1 MMNELHSNFNQRNS
15 ITMMAGNLTDDE
27 NTAQLKDLSEQV
39 KNLSESPYYQ
49 YRIENGYFHV
59 FGEGNPRA
67 SVMLVGEAPGEKEA
81 KSGRPFVGAAGKVLN
96 ELLELTGLERGD
108 IYITNIVKDRPPENQ
123 NPTSKAIQMYGP
135 YLQRQIDIVR
145 PKVIVPLGRFALD
158 YVLENFGAVERGKIS
173 ELHGVPI
180 RAQASYG
187 EIAILPLYHPAA
199 GFYNRSL
206 KQTLEEDFQALKQFI

>member
-1 MMNELHSNFNQRNS
+1 
-15 ITMMAGNLTDDE
+15 
-27 NTAQLKDLSEQV
+27 
-39 KNLSESPYYQ
+39 
-49 YRIENGYFHV
+49 
-59 FGEGNPRA
+59 
-67 SVMLVGEAPGEKEA
+67 
-81 KSGRPFVGAAGKVLN
+81 VLN
-96 ELLELTGLERGD
+96 ELLELIGLERGD

-123 NPTSKAIQMYGP
+123 NPTTKAIQLYGP

-173 ELHGVPI
+173 ELHGVLI
-180 RAQASYG
+180 RAQGSYG

-199 GFYNRSL
+199 GFYNRGL

>member
-1 MMNELHSNFNQRNS
+1 MTAE
-15 ITMMAGNLTDDE
+15 NLTDDE
-27 NTAQLKDLSEQV
+27 NKAQLKDLSEQV

-49 YRIENGYFHV
+49 YRIENGYSHV

-67 SVMLVGEAPGEKEA
+67 TVMLVGEAPGEKEA

-96 ELLELTGLERGD
+96 ELLELIGLERGD

-123 NPTSKAIQMYGP
+123 NPTSKAIQIYGP
-135 YLQRQIDIVR
+135 YLQRQIDIVK

-158 YVLENFGAVERGKIS
+158 YVLVNFGAVERGKIS

-180 RAQASYG
+180 HAQASYG

-206 KQTLEEDFQALKQFI
+206 KQTLEEDFQTLKQFI